1 MDIESWKGVISV
13 VIDGGMVIAMIGLWL
28 LWLQSS
34 RRQRAVELKLDAASA
49 QLQEASEQLNAL
61 MPLLAE
67 MVDPRPSP
75 PPPSRTVVEGHQPAS
90 QPRGEPSVD
99 HNSRAVHEDGG
110 QAKLSRLLC
119 LNREGVGAEQI
130 ARQLD
135 MPLAQ
140 VKLLLQVHRK
150 GGGAQG

>member
-1 MDIESWKGVISV
+1 MADFSAWQGVISL
-13 VIDGGMVIAMIGLWL
+13 VIDGGMAIAMVGLWL
-28 LWLQSS
+28 LWLQGA

-49 QLQEASEQLNAL
+49 QLKEASEQLNAL
-61 MPLLAE
+61 MPLLAD

-75 PPPSRTVVEGHQPAS
+75 APAS
-90 QPRGEPSVD
+90 REVINPTETSKSSAKVVVAEPNPTS
-99 HNSRAVHEDGG
+99 NGAG

-119 LNREGVGAEQI
+119 LSREGVEANQI

-140 VKLLLQVHRK
+140 VKLLLQVHSKSRET
-150 GGGAQG
+150 AS

>member
-1 MDIESWKGVISV
+1 MDIDAWQGVISM

-34 RRQRAVELKLDAASA
+34 RRQRDVELKLDAASA

-67 MVDPRPSP
+67 MADPRPSP
-75 PPPSRTVVEGHQPAS
+75 PPPSREVVAGSKPAPK
-90 QPRGEPSVD
+90 QEPQRGSAGD
-99 HNSRAVHEDGG
+99 GGGG
-110 QAKLSRLLC
+110 QAKLARLLC
-119 LNREGVGAEQI
+119 LNREGMGAEQI
-130 ARQLD
+130 ARELD

-140 VKLLLQVHRK
+140 VKLLLQVHGR
-150 GGGAQG
+150 GGK